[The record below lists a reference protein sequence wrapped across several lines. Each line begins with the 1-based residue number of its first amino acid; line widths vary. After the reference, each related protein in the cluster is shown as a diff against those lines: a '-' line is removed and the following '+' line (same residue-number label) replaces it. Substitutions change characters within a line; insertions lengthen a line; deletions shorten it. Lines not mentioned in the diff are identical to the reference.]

1 MDYLTVKE
9 VSTKLGVSEKT
20 VRDYINK
27 GELIAYK
34 LGTSW
39 KITQEDLH
47 TFIKSKSNVQKGE

>member
-39 KITQEDLH
+39 KITHEDLH

>member
-20 VRDYINK
+20 VRNYISK
-27 GELIAYK
+27 GELIAYM

-39 KITQEDLH
+39 KITEEDLQA
-47 TFIKSKSNVQKGE
+47 FIKSKSNVQKGE

>member
-9 VSTKLGVSEKT
+9 VSQKLGVSEKT

-39 KITQEDLH
+39 KITEEDLQ

>member
-9 VSTKLGVSEKT
+9 VSARLGVSEKT

-39 KITQEDLH
+39 KITEEDLQ
-47 TFIKSKSNVQKGE
+47 TFIRSKSNVQKGE

>member
-1 MDYLTVKE
+1 MDYLTVEQAAKQM
-9 VSTKLGVSEKT
+9 GVTERS
-20 VRDYINK
+20 VRNWIKK

-39 KITQEDLH
+39 KITEEDLQ